1 MTLLSALPPLP
12 PHAVDLIQATDKA
25 GGAIIVFDREDHI
38 IGANHEQRRIMPCS
52 AYGPRDTYRSL
63 FWSLYRSGLTGNKG
77 AKADPATWLANTVA
91 ARHSSPNLDFVNSY
105 PWGRMLVS
113 HLRLDDGTSIQARL
127 DMKASGVDRYFGDH
141 DAGMGVMWAVRV
153 QREMRGLQSALDNL
167 GLAVALV
174 DSTGMPIHQ
183 NAAFGALLDAADGLT
198 LASDGSVMALDD
210 CDDLVLRQTL
220 GHVATGAVPSCHVP
234 LRRPGRSP
242 LIMAVSSGTTPET
255 AVLAVARDG
264 EDDRE
269 IATVLM
275 RAFDL
280 SPVEAEVL
288 AALGAGL
295 SVREIARRRGVAEG
309 TTYLQVKA
317 VKVALE
323 RFEFAATDLATL
335 ASLVTRISAI
345 TRAPRPR
352 AHDNRRLS

>member
-1 MTLLSALPPLP
+1 MTLLSVLPPLP
-12 PHAVDLIQATDKA
+12 SHAIDLIQSAENA
-25 GGAIIVFDREDHI
+25 GGAVLVFDREDRI
-38 IGANHEQRRIMPCS
+38 IGANQEQRRIMPCN
-52 AYGPRDTYRSL
+52 AYGPDDTYGSL
-63 FWSLYRSGLTGNKG
+63 FWSLHRAGLTGNKG
-77 AKADPATWLANTVA
+77 AKADPEAWLANTIA

-127 DMKASGVDRYFGDH
+127 DMKASGIDRYFGDY
-141 DAGMGVMWAVRV
+141 DAGLGVMLAVRV
-153 QREMRGLQSALDNL
+153 QREMRGLQSALNNL

-174 DSTGMPIHQ
+174 DSAGTPIHQ
-183 NAAFGALLDAADGLT
+183 NVSFGELLEAADGLT
-198 LASDGSVMALDD
+198 LASDGSVMALDG

-220 GHVATGAVPSCHVP
+220 EHVATGAVPSCHVP
-234 LRRPGRSP
+234 LRRSGGSP
-242 LIMAVSSGTTPET
+242 LIMAVSAGTLPGT

-269 IATVLM
+269 IAAVLM

-295 SVREIARRRGVAEG
+295 SVKEIAQRRGVTEG

-335 ASLVTRISAI
+335 ASLVTRIAAI

-352 AHDNRRLS
+352 ARNNRRLS